1 MGVAEDVAKV
11 VEPVLAQA
19 GVELVDVEYQREPSG
34 WVLRFYLD
42 KPGGFSL
49 NDCGEWNDRLGNEIE
64 ASGLIQHAYS
74 LEISSPGLNR
84 PLKKPADFQ
93 KFLGIDAIVKLYAP
107 QNGQKN
113 FHGKMVRVENG
124 ELYLDDRTTG
134 PVKIPLAAIAS
145 AKLDPPIHMNREE
158 PKTI

>member
-11 VEPVLAQA
+11 VEPTLAQA
-19 GVELVDVEYQREPSG
+19 GVELVDVEYQREPGG
-34 WVLRFYLD
+34 WILRCYLD

-49 NDCGEWNDRLGNEIE
+49 ADCGEWNDRLGALLDE
-64 ASGLIQHAYS
+64 AGLIQHSYS

-84 PLKKPADFQ
+84 PLKKPADFER
-93 KFLGIDAIVKLYAP
+93 FLGIEAVIRLYAP

-124 ELYLDDRTTG
+124 ELHLDDRTAG

-145 AKLDPPIHMNREE
+145 AKLDPPIDMNR
-158 PKTI
+158 PLSGA